1 MRDPEFRGPNAAR
14 ALRRTREF
22 NENVE
27 PAEGQGPGAT
37 ALDRRIAAAAPPGT
51 TGLEL
56 LAEQRAWNM
65 AHSADPAEVPQG
77 SNLGQPPQL
86 PRLVVILLGLLG
98 AAGAF
103 WLMRQLSWLLAP
115 AFLALNLVIV
125 VYPVQ
130 NLLRR
135 YGLPKPLAVA
145 FTALTLVAVLVVITL
160 VGVWAV
166 SETITVVPTY
176 MPEFTT
182 LYQNILDWLVSI
194 GVERD
199 AINSTLADINPVNI
213 LGAVTQIFS
222 GFSGVVAMTGVIL
235 SAVIMMMLDVPSW
248 GRRIAIAGVTHPR
261 ITAAMRE
268 FSLGVRRYW
277 LVSTVF
283 GILMATLNYI
293 QLTILEVPLALDW
306 ALLTWLMTYVPS
318 VGFFFSLIPPLL
330 VALVANGWETALWL
344 LGVYFVTTWIV
355 QGIFQ
360 PKFSGTAIGVNATV
374 ALLSLLLWAWVF
386 GPIGALIAMPSTAG
400 RRPCWWTPIRR
411 AGNSCRQAEVRAR
424 RAGQHDRRPPVST
437 TAVPLG
443 NLGGGCGFVVT
454 GCKPFPDRRGAR
466 VIPPG

>member
-1 MRDPEFRGPNAAR
+1 
-14 ALRRTREF
+14 
-22 NENVE
+22 
-27 PAEGQGPGAT
+27 
-37 ALDRRIAAAAPPGT
+37 
-51 TGLEL
+51 
-56 LAEQRAWNM
+56 M

-194 GVERD
+194 GVEQD
-199 AINSTLADINPVNI
+199 AINSTWPTSTRSTSA
-213 LGAVTQIFS
+213 GVTQIFS

-235 SAVIMMMLDVPSW
+235 SAVIMMLDVPGGAD
-248 GRRIAIAGVTHPR
+248 GRHCRHPPADHRCDAGV
-261 ITAAMRE
+261 
-268 FSLGVRRYW
+268 
-277 LVSTVF
+277 
-283 GILMATLNYI
+283 
-293 QLTILEVPLALDW
+293 LARGA
-306 ALLTWLMTYVPS
+306 ALLAGLHGLRHPHGHPQLHPVDDPGSAAGPRLGAADTGDDLRAES
-318 VGFFFSLIPPLL
+318 VGFFFSLIHRCWWRWSP
-330 VALVANGWETALWL
+330 
-344 LGVYFVTTWIV
+344 
-355 QGIFQ
+355 
-360 PKFSGTAIGVNATV
+360 
-374 ALLSLLLWAWVF
+374 
-386 GPIGALIAMPSTAG
+386 TAG
-400 RRPCWWTPIRR
+400 RPHCGCS
-411 AGNSCRQAEVRAR
+411 A
-424 RAGQHDRRPPVST
+424 ST
-437 TAVPLG
+437 S
-443 NLGGGCGFVVT
+443 
-454 GCKPFPDRRGAR
+454 
-466 VIPPG
+466 